1 MTATP
6 RLRAHPETHDGDL
19 HMNMSDQDIID
30 FFDLHFDVTI
40 AELAQMSGKSVAY
53 IKRLLMGG

>member
-1 MTATP
+1 
-6 RLRAHPETHDGDL
+6 
-19 HMNMSDQDIID
+19 MNMSDQDIID

-40 AELAQMSGKSVAY
+40 VELAQMSGKSVAY